1 MIFVTMSRRLDGLIQ
16 SHHAVSGSAFPFMLD
31 EDYIVGNF
39 ISVIMGLW
47 CFFVVRDL
55 QTVK

>member
-1 MIFVTMSRRLDGLIQ
+1 VIFVTMSRRLDGLIQ

-47 CFFVVRDL
+47 CFL
-55 QTVK
+55 L